1 MGAQHVIDYT
11 CTDIA
16 GTAQTYDVIYD
27 TLGLSSYGRLR
38 RNLSATGRYICPVLS
53 GKLLCAALATG
64 LLSRGKAQFSA
75 AGMQPMGEL
84 RELLA
89 QVLILTRSRVLTPLM
104 DRSYTLADLI
114 AAHRYVETRR
124 KVGNVVVSAP

>member
-1 MGAQHVIDYT
+1 MIDYT

-16 GTAQTYDVIYD
+16 GAAQTYDVIYD
-27 TLGLSSYGRLR
+27 TLGYSSYGRLR
-38 RNLSATGRYICPVLS
+38 RNLSATGRYNCPVLS

-64 LLSRGKAQFSA
+64 LLSRGKAQFFA

-89 QVLILTRSRVLTPLM
+89 HRHRRRQLVDNL
-104 DRSYTLADLI
+104 LA
-114 AAHRYVETRR
+114 TTTTTTTMT
-124 KVGNVVVSAP
+124 SP

>member
-1 MGAQHVIDYT
+1 MIDYT

-27 TLGLSSYGRLR
+27 TLGYSSYGRLR
-38 RNLSATGRYICPVLS
+38 RNLSATGRYNCPVLS

-64 LLSRGKAQFSA
+64 LLSRGKA

-104 DRSYTLADLI
+104 DRSYPLADLI
-114 AAHRYVETRR
+114 AAHR
-124 KVGNVVVSAP
+124 